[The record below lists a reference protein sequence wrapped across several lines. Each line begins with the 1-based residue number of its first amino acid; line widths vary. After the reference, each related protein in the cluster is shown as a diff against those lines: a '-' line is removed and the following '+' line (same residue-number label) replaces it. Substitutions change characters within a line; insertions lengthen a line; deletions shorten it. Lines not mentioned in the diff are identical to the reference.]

1 MSQDSLSSALF
12 HGTIETLKPGSVIKP
27 LEEGKNVWATKSFDY
42 AQKHTIDRVSN
53 GLGFSS
59 EGQHPHHGNIN
70 EVEPIKGDAVLKDN
84 AELLGDKDTVVSRKG
99 FRVKGQ
105 VASVL
110 NPDLGARKHRDPI
123 TNKPKPLK

>member
-1 MSQDSLSSALF
+1 MSSPLSHQLF
-12 HGTIETLKPGSVIKP
+12 HGTIETLKPGAVIKP

-42 AQKHTIDRVSN
+42 AQKHTTDRISS

-59 EGQHPHHGNIN
+59 TGQHPHHGNIY
-70 EVEPIKGDAVLKDN
+70 EVEPLPADAVQSDN
-84 AELLGDKDTVVSRKG
+84 PELLGDKNTVVSKKG
-99 FRVKGQ
+99 FVVKGQ

-123 TNKPKPLK
+123 TNKPRPFK